1 LQHLQDIKKADE
13 TEDILERTAFKSDE
27 SDMHL
32 NILVKSTEEFLKKYM
47 NLEKIQ
53 KYRKIENFLQENC
66 DDYEPLCISLSGG
79 VDSMVIA
86 KILVHLKNT
95 GIKLLQ

>member
-13 TEDILERTAFKSDE
+13 TDDILERTPFNSDE

-32 NILVKSTEEFLKKYM
+32 NILVKSTEEFLRKYM
-47 NLEKIQ
+47 NLENIQ
-53 KYRKIENFLQENC
+53 KHKKIENLPENC
-66 DDYEPLCISLSGG
+66 DDHQPLCISLSGG

-86 KILVHLKNT
+86 KILVHLKRT
-95 GIKLLQ
+95 GKKLSL